1 MTKEQIANNINE
13 FFKEYDTYNY
23 RDNVSHKID
32 EEETIEEIAN
42 GLTNIEK
49 AKEMLE
55 KLNTFKV
62 EAIDSECYEE
72 SKELE
77 KITRNINEYI
87 ESNKLVILKVEP
99 NELPYEKEIIND
111 LKSLQ
116 NEVDGLIEMIDI
128 DDDICLVCNEEGKLL
143 GMDLNRVVGNDI
155 IAGNFFISR
164 FNEAGDLVSLT
175 SDQIEKYKE
184 KYNEKSLNEV
194 DEKLVSLG
202 FERGGKNIC

>member
-1 MTKEQIANNINE
+1 MTKEQIASSIND

-23 RDNVSHKID
+23 SDNVSHRMD

-42 GLTNIEK
+42 GLTDINK

-55 KLNTFKV
+55 RLNTFKL
-62 EAIDSECYEE
+62 EAKDSECYEE
-72 SKELE
+72 ANHLE
-77 KITRNINEYI
+77 KITNDINNYI
-87 ESNKLVILKVEP
+87 ENNKLVILKVEP

-128 DDDICLVCNEEGKLL
+128 DDNICLVCNEEGKLL
-143 GMDLNRVVGNDI
+143 NMDLNRVVGNDI
-155 IAGNFFISR
+155 IAGTFFISR

-175 SDQIEKYKE
+175 KEEIEKYKE
-184 KYNEKSLNEV
+184 KYNEKSINEV

-202 FERGGKNIC
+202 YEIGGKNIC